1 MLDCKPPLLIFSE
14 LIQSCSNYMRFLE
27 GDFPNRFR
35 GLWLMIPNLNNSVKF
50 PNFPFCLAGVH
61 PSMHLLSS
69 RTFLL
74 ELQYIEQGY

>member
-1 MLDCKPPLLIFSE
+1 
-14 LIQSCSNYMRFLE
+14 
-27 GDFPNRFR
+27 
-35 GLWLMIPNLNNSVKF
+35 MIPNLNNSVKF

-69 RTFLL
+69 RTCLL